1 MTTTPTTMT
10 KIRAFYMLKQH
21 LEEQLTAQVKAYS
34 SPAPLEEPA
43 KQHLIQ
49 QVGLHTLLA
58 HEVQQHLLRL
68 HYLLEACHYAETGT
82 QPPTYDELLPYDPY
96 QAMHACLTG
105 ETTGVAS
112 HPLSAELQTYVDQ
125 LPPITCD
132 SILSQGGWC
141 SMPEHTEGAF
151 ACGQA
156 QLGKLADYPQHLQHL
171 HELIAQRAELA
182 QIRSLL

>member
-1 MTTTPTTMT
+1 MTN
-10 KIRAFYMLKQH
+10 IRAFYMLKQQ

-34 SPAPLEEPA
+34 SPAPLDAET
-43 KQHLIQ
+43 KQHFIQ

-58 HEVQQHLLRL
+58 HEVHQHVLRL
-68 HYLLEACHYAETGT
+68 HYLREACHHAETGT
-82 QPPTYDELLPYDPY
+82 QPTTYDEPHPYDPY
-96 QAMHACLTG
+96 QAMHACLSG

-112 HPLSAELQTYVDQ
+112 RALSAELQTYVDQ

-132 SILSQGGWC
+132 TMFSQDGWC
-141 SMPEHTEGAF
+141 AAPEHIDGAL

-156 QLGKLADYPQHLQHL
+156 QLSKLADYPQHLHEL

-182 QIRSLL
+182 KIRGLL